1 LALWK
6 NTRREVE
13 DAAGDALAVDGHVLL
28 VEVPAARADLQ
39 GGDLVVELVFLAGL
53 VLEAELAADGLVE
66 VDLALDLVV
75 PLRAVGVL
83 EVGHVGIGAGVEG
96 VDDHLG
102 FDRAGDLDA
111 AAFQGLGQRRD
122 LPVAFA
128 DVLGLGQEVGHL
140 AGVDAGL
147 ALDARLLQQFLAARL
162 EGAVQL
168 GDQFQRL
175 GREDGGVFGGNG
187 GVDLDAGGQ
196 GSVPEGTSRCRPRPA
211 SGGAMCRPC

>member
-1 LALWK
+1 MPPE
-6 NTRREVE
+6 TRWPSIS
-13 DAAGDALAVDGHVLL
+13 HMLL

-39 GGDLVVELVFLAGL
+39 GGDLVVELVFLAGF
-53 VLEAELAADGLVE
+53 VLEAQLAADGLVQ

-75 PLRAVGVL
+75 PLRAVGIL
-83 EVGHVGIGAGVEG
+83 EVGHVGVGARVVGI
-96 VDDHLG
+96 DDHLG

-128 DVLGLGQEVGHL
+128 DVFRLGQEVGHL
-140 AGVDAGL
+140 AGIDAGL
-147 ALDARLLQQFLAARL
+147 ALDALLQQFLAARL

-175 GREDGGVFGGNG
+175 GRQDGGVFGGNG
-187 GVDLDAGGQ
+187 ALIWTPAG
-196 GSVPEGTSRCRPRPA
+196 R
-211 SGGAMCRPC
+211 AMGNS